1 MISVHVCVCGCV
13 CLCVGH
19 WSWNHTQLQSWASF
33 SPKSF
38 CIIYDS
44 LSAAKLP
51 STTKTPLFPLP
62 LLSLSP
68 TLFLP
73 LSLKYF
79 ILIACLK
86 MLRETQKSVRLS
98 GARSLLPVGRW
109 QANNISHTTHT
120 YKHTHTHSVRHA
132 VSHSVRLSVPTWVA
146 KAKMRLVSFWRSAWC
161 ITLAYDCSFHEFTH
175 VYMPDLPAQP
185 PAHSHHSPLPP
196 TPDIPHLTSSKYT

>member
-1 MISVHVCVCGCV
+1 MISVHVCLCACVCV
-13 CLCVGH
+13 CLCVEH

-62 LLSLSP
+62 SPSLSRTHSLSP
-68 TLFLP
+68 S

-98 GARSLLPVGRW
+98 GARSPLPVGRW

-120 YKHTHTHSVRHA
+120 HTSTHMHSTSRSQSLCPFVRPYLSSKGKNEARVVLTQCVMYYTGIWLFIPWIYTCLHA
-132 VSHSVRLSVPTWVA
+132 
-146 KAKMRLVSFWRSAWC
+146 RSAC
-161 ITLAYDCSFHEFTH
+161 TA
-175 VYMPDLPAQP
+175 
-185 PAHSHHSPLPP
+185 
-196 TPDIPHLTSSKYT
+196 TSSFPSFPSAPNPWHSSLNK